1 MHFTDADLADLTAFM
16 AARAAAEEDG
26 APPDGS
32 VTDWP
37 AAGRS
42 AYLRL
47 RAADPFVVEV
57 RDPVQSGVT
66 VTVPLNLP
74 DGWATRA
81 ASRLARLGTTLT
93 SGRYPGTPA
102 GGRATTPGRPE
113 HRNAASPPLHP
124 VLPVL
129 PVFPVH
135 PVLHGRTVG
144 SWRPATTW

>member
-1 MHFTDADLADLTAFM
+1 MLDSGRLVMASAHQEIRRPENPPPGKGGHLVLVTGRRGDTVHTRTASLP
-16 AARAAAEEDG
+16 AAAEEDA

-37 AAGRS
+37 EAGRS

-47 RAADPFVVEV
+47 RAGDPFVVEV

-81 ASRLARLGTTLT
+81 ASRLDRVRTTLT
-93 SGRYPGTPA
+93 
-102 GGRATTPGRPE
+102 GGD
-113 HRNAASPPLHP
+113 
-124 VLPVL
+124 
-129 PVFPVH
+129 
-135 PVLHGRTVG
+135 
-144 SWRPATTW
+144 